1 MRHSILI
8 GSLVVL
14 ASLPQLATAQ
24 IKLPVFD
31 ESNAKLRD
39 VVYQEATQSQDL
51 KHGTLVRVAL
61 DDKSKDGIQGV
72 LVRTDASKGKI
83 YVRTQPGA
91 QPQALDIS
99 RIKRLDKGVI
109 KEVADKGNPGGNV
122 VVPEIQQIEIVN
134 GARRTI
140 AYYGPTLSPQ
150 EIAVLEEMQSS
161 ENELNRLES
170 MARVRE
176 GAIENDLALQR
187 EQRRTRQLVNLLIAQ
202 QLNPFPTNVVNGLN
216 APVANWGWPD
226 SFGYYYRPATTQSNL
241 LPETILTALAA
252 SPPVR
257 MDQVTTQSLTV
268 DEGQLTNARRHY
280 TTLQRRGI
288 NENGRLVAVIVNET
302 EPTSK

>member
-1 MRHSILI
+1 MRHSILVA
-8 GSLVVL
+8 SLVVL
-14 ASLPQLATAQ
+14 ASLPQWATAQ

-72 LVRTDASKGKI
+72 LVRTDSSKGKI

-109 KEVADKGNPGGNV
+109 KEVADKGASGGNV

-134 GARRTI
+134 GAKRTI
-140 AYYGPTLSPQ
+140 SYYAPTLSQQ

-161 ENELNRLES
+161 ENELSRLES

-176 GAIENDLALQR
+176 GAIENDLAIQR

-216 APVANWGWPD
+216 APLPNWGWPD
-226 SFGYYYRPATTQSNL
+226 GFGYYYRPARNDSNL

-268 DEGQLTNARRHY
+268 DEGQLTSARRHY
-280 TTLQRRGI
+280 MTLQRRGI
-288 NENGRLVAVIVNET
+288 SENGRLVAVIVNEP
-302 EPTSK
+302 EPTK